1 MPRLPGDIIADSL
14 ESALGYAERLLRDM
28 PINEAAQFARP
39 GGQLVESNHPCFI
52 IGHLSLY
59 APKMLE
65 QLDQPGLVIPAGF
78 TEVFDKTAVC
88 QDDPDGTIYPPFE
101 AVTAFFLA
109 GHQQLL
115 TVLRAAD
122 PVLFDRENPAD
133 GPLKKRFPT
142 LSSVQ
147 AFYCGGHIMM
157 HLGQLSA
164 WRRMHGLPP
173 A

>member
-28 PINEAAQFARP
+28 PINEAARFARP
-39 GGQLVESNHPCFI
+39 GGQVVESNHPCFI
-52 IGHLSLY
+52 VGHLSLY

-78 TEVFDKTAVC
+78 AEVFDKTAVC

-109 GHQQLL
+109 SHQQLL

-122 PVLFDRENPAD
+122 SVLFDRENPAE

-142 LSSVQ
+142 LASVQ

>member
-28 PINEAAQFARP
+28 PINEAARFARP
-39 GGQLVESNHPCFI
+39 GGHLVESNHPCFI

-59 APKMLE
+59 APKMLD

-78 TEVFDKTAVC
+78 AEVFDKTAIC

-122 PVLFDRENPAD
+122 PVLFDRENPAE

-142 LSSVQ
+142 LASVQ

>member
-28 PINEAAQFARP
+28 PINEATRFARP
-39 GGQLVESNHPCFI
+39 GGHLVESNHPCFI

-59 APKMLE
+59 APKMLD

-78 TEVFDKTAVC
+78 AEVFDKTAVC

-122 PVLFDRENPAD
+122 PVLFDRENPAE

-142 LSSVQ
+142 LSSVH

>member
-1 MPRLPGDIIADSL
+1 MPRDPGNIIADSL
-14 ESALGYAERLLRDM
+14 ESALGYAQRLLKDI
-28 PINEAAQFARP
+28 PVAEAARFARP
-39 GGQLVESNHPCFI
+39 GGQTVESNHPCFI

-59 APKMLE
+59 APKMLG
-65 QLDQPGLVIPAGF
+65 QLDRDDLLVPAGF
-78 TEVFDKTAVC
+78 TDLFDKTAVC
-88 QDDPDGTIYPPFE
+88 QNDPDGTIYPPFD

-109 GHQQLL
+109 GHQQL
-115 TVLRAAD
+115 TAVLRGSD
-122 PVLFDRENPAD
+122 PSLFDRENPAD

-142 LSSVQ
+142 LSSVH